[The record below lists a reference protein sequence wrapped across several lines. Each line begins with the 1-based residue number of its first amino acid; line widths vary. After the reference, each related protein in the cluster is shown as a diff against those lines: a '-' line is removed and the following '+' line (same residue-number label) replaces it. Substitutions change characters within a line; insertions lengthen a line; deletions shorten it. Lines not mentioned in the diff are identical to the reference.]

1 MISQSYQLSKGIN
14 KVSQRSQHM
23 RRNNNGGRF
32 GAAKLGFCIY
42 WDERGC
48 LSLNRGWENR
58 LKRFLAL
65 GCGSATHRLLPA
77 TSFCIAG
84 ITATISPRRV
94 PNPSVFFHRLR
105 ASNIMLRP
113 ATYRL
118 RPATSMLLPATST
131 LLPATNPPISPSLL
145 LYE

>member
-23 RRNNNGGRF
+23 RRNNSGGRF
-32 GAAKLGFCIY
+32 GAAKLGFSVI

-48 LSLNRGWENR
+48 LPLNRGWENR

-65 GCGSATHRLLPA
+65 GCGSATHRLRPA
-77 TSFCIAG
+77 TSLCIAG

-94 PNPSVFFHRLR
+94 ANPSVFFHMLR
-105 ASNIMLRP
+105 VSNIMLRP
-113 ATYRL
+113 ATPCCGSATYRL
-118 RPATSMLLPATST
+118 RPATSMS
-131 LLPATNPPISPSLL
+131 LPATNPPIIPSLL